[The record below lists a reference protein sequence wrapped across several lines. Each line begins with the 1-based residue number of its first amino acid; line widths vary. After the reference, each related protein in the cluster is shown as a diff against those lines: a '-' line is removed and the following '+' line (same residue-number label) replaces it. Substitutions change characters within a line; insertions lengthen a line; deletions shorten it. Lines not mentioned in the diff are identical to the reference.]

1 MNSVKSLLLKKK
13 RMHTSVPKIAI
24 LFLLSIF
31 IASTSCRK
39 YEDVIPD
46 TCVNF
51 VINFGDPEFFN
62 LVAAG
67 NSVVVT
73 ESTNNWGACAAG
85 FGENGII
92 VYNSGDGYYAYDCTC
107 PYCYKLGGLRVAVKI
122 DGIYAVCPECGTN
135 YTLPSY
141 GTPTK
146 TGPGQY
152 MLKNYRAEVY
162 GGSAL
167 HVWNPGY

>member
-1 MNSVKSLLLKKK
+1 
-13 RMHTSVPKIAI
+13 MHTSGSKIAI

-31 IASTSCRK
+31 IASTSCGK

-51 VINFGDPEFFN
+51 DINLTYDVLFFD
-62 LVAAG
+62 LSAAG

-73 ESTNNWGACAAG
+73 SSTNNWGACASG
-85 FGENGII
+85 FGNNGII

-107 PYCYKLGGLRVAVKI
+107 PYCYKLGGQSIAVEV

-135 YTLPSY
+135 YALPSY

-146 TGPGQY
+146 AGPGQY
-152 MLKNYRAEVY
+152 MLKNYRTQLS
-162 GGSAL
+162 GNLL